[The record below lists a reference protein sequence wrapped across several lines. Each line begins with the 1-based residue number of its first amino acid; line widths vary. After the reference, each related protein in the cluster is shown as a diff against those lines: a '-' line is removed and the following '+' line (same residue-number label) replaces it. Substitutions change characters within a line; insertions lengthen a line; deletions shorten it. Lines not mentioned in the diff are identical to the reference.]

1 MGSSFPTDNLGE
13 GVNLLRL
20 TRQWLCMC
28 NQGGT
33 RRQETQ
39 KNGGRQRFYCL
50 QAQSCTVPGGA
61 RQRKQKRL
69 VSASLHEADGAAA
82 GVRRS

>member
-1 MGSSFPTDNLGE
+1 MEDDNDFTACK
-13 GVNLLRL
+13 LRV
-20 TRQWLCMC
+20 
-28 NQGGT
+28 
-33 RRQETQ
+33 
-39 KNGGRQRFYCL
+39 
-50 QAQSCTVPGGA
+50 APGGA